1 MHKRLKILINNI
13 KEIFSIEFLEKL
25 SRKTGFVKRKSKI
38 DAQIFLALNTFSSY
52 DMCDKSLSTLCGR
65 LAAQYNTS
73 ISPQAL
79 NERFNKSSVIFM
91 QEVFKDMMIKQN
103 KILCHENNNL
113 NFNRILVNDA
123 TSYGLPQKFYNE
135 FKGCRRFKFKGSN
148 KNTIAI

>member
-38 DAQIFLALNTFSSY
+38 DAQTFLSLNTFSSY

-73 ISPQAL
+73 ISP
-79 NERFNKSSVIFM
+79 
-91 QEVFKDMMIKQN
+91 
-103 KILCHENNNL
+103 
-113 NFNRILVNDA
+113 
-123 TSYGLPQKFYNE
+123 
-135 FKGCRRFKFKGSN
+135 
-148 KNTIAI
+148 